1 MRKMSKMM
9 YVNEGHEISIIP
21 SPNDKNKDYIITE
34 YYNGQEVSYRKETN
48 ASAMRLAK
56 KYKDLGYDSF

>member
-1 MRKMSKMM
+1 MKNSKQLYFDM
-9 YVNEGHEISIIP
+9 P
-21 SPNDKNKDYIITE
+21 DKTALGIEDYIITE

-48 ASAMRLAK
+48 ARAMTLAK

>member
-21 SPNDKNKDYIITE
+21 SPNGKGKDYIITE

-48 ASAMRLAK
+48 ARAMTLAK

>member
-1 MRKMSKMM
+1 MRIMSKMM

-21 SPNDKNKDYIITE
+21 STNGKGKDYIITE

-48 ASAMRLAK
+48 ARAMTLAK

>member
-21 SPNDKNKDYIITE
+21 SPNDKLKDYVIIE
-34 YYNGQEVSYRKETN
+34 YYNGVEVSYRRETN
-48 ASAMRLAK
+48 ARAMKLAK

>member
-1 MRKMSKMM
+1 MSKMM

-21 SPNDKNKDYIITE
+21 NQNSSGYKIYE
-34 YYNGQEVSYRKETN
+34 YYNGKEISFRKETN
-48 ASAMRLAK
+48 ASALKLAK